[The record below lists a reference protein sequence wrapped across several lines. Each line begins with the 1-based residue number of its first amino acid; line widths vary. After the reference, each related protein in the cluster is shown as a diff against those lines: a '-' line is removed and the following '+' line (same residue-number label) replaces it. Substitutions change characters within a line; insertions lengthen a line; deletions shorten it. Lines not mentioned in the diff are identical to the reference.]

1 MRRPRI
7 RRTVQRQLSLLIPRR
22 HTTTSHRL
30 HLLKEIIHR
39 LRLEP
44 ILRAKVSMTVHGMT
58 ADLAVVA
65 DEVAVTAAAIAE
77 EAGSVVEAGAI
88 AEAAHRDEICRHQN
102 MRRHRVRRVHLIR
115 RIHLRDHSLREIVR
129 TISRQRP
136 IIFRQLFCPVNRLRN
151 IRSGRQ

>member
-1 MRRPRI
+1 MHLARPLPLRRQPQCPLRPTQRLLPIRRQLSRAAVSACSKAKRLAVLLANIRRIRRRPVANLPARLIRRRPALLLTSMRRPRI

-30 HLLKEIIHR
+30 RLLKEIIHR

-65 DEVAVTAAAIAE
+65 DEVAVTAAA
-77 EAGSVVEAGAI
+77 
-88 AEAAHRDEICRHQN
+88 
-102 MRRHRVRRVHLIR
+102 
-115 RIHLRDHSLREIVR
+115 
-129 TISRQRP
+129 
-136 IIFRQLFCPVNRLRN
+136 
-151 IRSGRQ
+151 